1 MKYKGFEYIDNNGQI
16 ELRLI
21 LPEELERHFF
31 AWIYC
36 RGELMDRSEG
46 DPELIWRSMSSN
58 FNNIKL
64 VAP

>member
-31 AWIYC
+31 AWRYC

-58 FNNIKL
+58 
-64 VAP
+64 

>member
-36 RGELMDRSEG
+36 RANSWTAQKGTL
-46 DPELIWRSMSSN
+46 N
-58 FNNIKL
+58 
-64 VAP
+64 